1 MRSKTFYLSILHF
14 FNDGFSAALLLFLPF
29 IAKDLHLSLFQVGS
43 LSSSLS
49 VMAVVLALPSAFLAK
64 KFGGFKMLILAV
76 LIYGLGYL
84 AIIGSAGYVS
94 LLALFLLISIGFGL
108 FHPIAFF
115 LVSYLSEKEN
125 IGRKI
130 GNFTAWG
137 DVGRLVFSSFVTFF
151 IVALTWRVTSLI
163 YGIIILLFF
172 CYIYF
177 FNYQKKYMSE
187 VVSQTEEHKTYR
199 DLFAH
204 PKFIFAV
211 LSLALDNLASSP
223 IFVFLPFLL
232 ISKHIQPA
240 FLGSFA
246 AALLVGNLFGKAVLG
261 KVVDRFGGVKVF
273 IITEILMAGLVV
285 LMVLTNS
292 PIVIIVVA
300 VLLGIATRGTVPPT
314 RAMLYEA
321 SSGSLDYERA
331 NGVAEFGS
339 GIAAVSAP
347 LILGLVSDR
356 FGVESAFWVIA
367 CFALAATI
375 PALIFSR
382 MKTEAVVI
390 H

>member
-1 MRSKTFYLSILHF
+1 MRSKTFYLSLLHF

-43 LSSSLS
+43 LGSSLS

-84 AIIGSAGYVS
+84 AIIGSVGYVS
-94 LLALFLLISIGFGL
+94 LLVLFLIISIGFGL
-108 FHPIAFF
+108 FHPIAFS
-115 LVSYLSEKEN
+115 LLSYMAEKEN
-125 IGRKI
+125 VGRKI

-137 DVGRLVFSSFVTFF
+137 DVGRLVFSSCVTFF

-163 YGIIILLFF
+163 YGAVILIFF

-177 FNYQKKYMSE
+177 FHFRKNYMSE
-187 VVSQTEEHKTYR
+187 VVNPSHEYKTYK
-199 DLFAH
+199 DLFSH
-204 PKFIFAV
+204 PKFIFSV
-211 LSLALDNLASSP
+211 LALALDNLASSP

-261 KVVDRFGGVKVF
+261 KWVDRLGGAKVF
-273 IITEILMAGLVV
+273 IITEILMAALVGLI
-285 LMVLTNS
+285 VLTNS
-292 PIVIIVVA
+292 PVVIIVVA
-300 VLLGIATRGTVPPT
+300 ILLGIATRGTVPAT

-321 SSGSLDYERA
+321 SAGSLDFERA

-339 GIAAVSAP
+339 GLAAVSAP
-347 LILGLVSDR
+347 LILGLVSDQ
-356 FGVESAFWVIA
+356 FGVVSAFWVIA

-375 PALIFSR
+375 PALILSR
-382 MKTEAVVI
+382 MKTETAVI